1 MKILLTFLTIVMF
14 NFGAN
19 ASTQKFSEKRCADII
34 KFATYEY
41 ERIESLFFSGK
52 SFNKNLLDDAR
63 TQVSDYANIYQAFCK
78 D

>member
-1 MKILLTFLTIVMF
+1 MF

-41 ERIESLFFSGK
+41 ERMSKINSGYL
-52 SFNKNLLDDAR
+52 SR
-63 TQVSDYANIYQAFCK
+63 R
-78 D
+78 